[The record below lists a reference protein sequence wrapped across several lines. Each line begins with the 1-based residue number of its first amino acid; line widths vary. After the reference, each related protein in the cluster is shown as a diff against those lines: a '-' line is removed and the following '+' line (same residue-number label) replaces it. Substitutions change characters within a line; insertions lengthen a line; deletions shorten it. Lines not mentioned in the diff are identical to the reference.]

1 MLNNSA
7 LNKDDDKREVMMDG
21 AIEVGCDD
29 DHDDDDDSDVEDCG
43 GDLDDG

>member
-1 MLNNSA
+1 
-7 LNKDDDKREVMMDG
+7 MDG

-29 DHDDDDDSDVEDCG
+29 DHDDDDDNDVEDCG

>member
-1 MLNNSA
+1 MQNNSA

-29 DHDDDDDSDVEDCG
+29 HDDDDDNDVEDCG
-43 GDLDDG
+43 GDLVDG